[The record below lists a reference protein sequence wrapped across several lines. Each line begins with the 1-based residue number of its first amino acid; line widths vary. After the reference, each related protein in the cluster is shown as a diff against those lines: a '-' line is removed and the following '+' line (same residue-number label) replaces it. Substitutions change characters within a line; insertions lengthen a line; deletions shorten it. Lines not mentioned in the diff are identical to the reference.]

1 MKPVAKPIVPT
12 PRTTLHRRADRG
24 SHERAL
30 VDAILDEGLV
40 CHVGF
45 AAEGQPYVIPMS
57 YARMG
62 DRLVLHGAAGSRLLQ
77 ALRGGAPVCVTVTLL
92 DGLVLA
98 RSAMHHS
105 LNYRSVLIL
114 GKASELLDEAERR
127 AALHAIVEH
136 VVPGRSA
143 EVRPPSEEELRA
155 TLVLTVPIEEA
166 SAKVRAG
173 PPVEAEADYALGCWA
188 GVLPLSLTTGAPVP
202 DPRLP
207 RPTPVP
213 LTVAGYRR
221 GR

>member
-1 MKPVAKPIVPT
+1 MKPIVPT
-12 PRTTLHRRADRG
+12 LRTTHRRLPDRG
-24 SHERAL
+24 SHERD
-30 VDAILDEGLV
+30 VIEAILDEGLV

-45 AAEGQPYVIPMS
+45 AHEGQPYVIPMS

-62 DRLVLHGAAGSRLLQ
+62 DRLVLHGAPGSRLLQ
-77 ALRGGAPVCVTVTLL
+77 ELGAGAPVCVTVTLL

-105 LNYRSVLIL
+105 VNYRSVVLL
-114 GKASELLDEAERR
+114 GRASAVQDEAEKR
-127 AALHAIVEH
+127 AALRAIVEH

-143 EVRPPSEEELRA
+143 EARPPSEAELGA
-155 TLVLTVPIEEA
+155 TLVLAVPIEEA

-173 PPVEAEADYALGCWA
+173 PPKDDEEDHALPCWA
-188 GVLPLSLTTGAPVP
+188 GVLPLSLSTGTPVP
-202 DPRLP
+202 DPRL
-207 RPTPVP
+207 RPGTPVP

>member
-1 MKPVAKPIVPT
+1 MKPIAPT
-12 PRTTLHRRADRG
+12 PRTTHRRRPDRG
-24 SHERAL
+24 SHDRAV

-45 AAEGQPYVIPMS
+45 VADGQPYVIPMS
-57 YARMG
+57 YARRG
-62 DRLVLHGAAGSRLLQ
+62 DRLVLHGAAGSRLLRT
-77 ALRGGAPVCVTVTLL
+77 LREGAPVCLTVTLL

-105 LNYRSVLIL
+105 VNYRSVVIL
-114 GKASELLDEAERR
+114 GKARALEGEAEKR
-127 AALHAIVEH
+127 AALHAVVEH

-143 EVRPPSEEELRA
+143 EVRGPSAAELDA
-155 TLVLTVPIEEA
+155 TLVLEVPIEEA

-173 PPVEAEADYALGCWA
+173 PPVDDAEDHALPCWA
-188 GVLPLSLTTGAPVP
+188 GVLPLALTTGAPVP
-202 DPRLP
+202 DPKL
-207 RPTPVP
+207 RPGTSVP

>member
-1 MKPVAKPIVPT
+1 MKPIAPT
-12 PRTTLHRRADRG
+12 PRTTLRRRPDRG

-30 VDAILDEGLV
+30 IDAILDEGLV

-45 AAEGQPYVIPMS
+45 AVEGQPYVIPMS

-62 DRLVLHGAAGSRLLQ
+62 DRVVLHGAAGSRLLKTV
-77 ALRGGAPVCVTVTLL
+77 RDGAPVCVTVSLL

-105 LNYRSVLIL
+105 VNYRSVVLL
-114 GKASELLDEAERR
+114 GKASEVQGEAERR

-143 EVRPPSEEELRA
+143 EVRPPSEAELRA
-155 TLVLTVPIEEA
+155 TLVLSVPIEEA

-173 PPVEAEADYALGCWA
+173 PPVDDEEDYALSSWA
-188 GVLPLSLTTGAPVP
+188 GVLPLALATGAPQP
-202 DPRLP
+202 DPRL
-207 RPTPVP
+207 RPGTPVP